1 MWAGTK
7 AAEEAA
13 ASSRRRRRRSTGGDG
28 DGDGDGDGVTGR
40 RARRRGMARLL
51 LGLGS
56 MGAVRTF
63 LTFAYSEGAE
73 RARRRRRVEDRRR
86 ERGR

>member
-13 ASSRRRRRRSTGGDG
+13 ASRRRRRRRSTGGDG
-28 DGDGDGDGVTGR
+28 DGDGDGGTGR
-40 RARRRGMARLL
+40 RARRRGMDRLL

-56 MGAVRTF
+56 MGAARTF